1 MGFIKICA
9 TRAVAVAGM
18 ATMILSSSALQAH
31 EPEKANFALVI
42 HGGAGTI
49 LKKNMTPEREAS
61 IRAKLEEALRAGQAV
76 LDRGG
81 IALDAV
87 TAAINVMENSP
98 HFNAGK
104 GAVFTHEGRNEM
116 DASIMD
122 GRDLNAGAVAGV
134 THVKN
139 PINLAREVME
149 NSPHVMLTGAGAE
162 EFGKGR
168 NIEMVDPSYFRT
180 ERRWQQLQNALKKGK
195 VSLDHDGENEAA
207 KKDKIAALGY
217 DPEDPD
223 QKFGTVGA
231 AALDQ
236 HGNIAA
242 GTSTGG
248 MTNKR
253 WNRIGDAPVIG
264 AGTYADN
271 KSCAV
276 SATGHGEYFIRA
288 AVAHSICALMEYKG
302 LSLKDAADEIV
313 MKKLVKMGGDG
324 GIIALDAKGNISMTF
339 NTPGMYR
346 GFVKGHNKPQTGI
359 YKNE

>member
-1 MGFIKICA
+1 MRYLLAVIFILLTITA
-9 TRAVAVAGM
+9 
-18 ATMILSSSALQAH
+18 QAH
-31 EPEKANFALVI
+31 EEKGKPYALVI

-49 LKKNMTPEREAS
+49 LKKNMTPQKERS
-61 IRAKLEEALRAGQAV
+61 IRAKMAEALRMGQAV

-81 IALDAV
+81 MATEAV
-87 TAAINVMENSP
+87 VETLKVLEDSP
-98 HFNAGK
+98 LFNAGR

-116 DASIMD
+116 DASLMD

-139 PINLAREVME
+139 PITLAREVMVH
-149 NSPHVMLTGAGAE
+149 SKHVMLAGSGAE
-162 EFGKGR
+162 EFAR
-168 NIEMVDPSYFRT
+168 TRTIEMVDAGYFRT
-180 ERRWQQLQNALKKGK
+180 EKRWQQLQKALQKEKASIE
-195 VSLDHDGENEAA
+195 VENQ
-207 KKDKIAALGY
+207 IAALGY

-231 AALDQ
+231 AALDS
-236 HGNIAA
+236 HGNLAA

-253 WNRIGDAPVIG
+253 WNRIGDSPVIG

-271 KSCAV
+271 NSCAL

-302 LSLKDAADEIV
+302 LTLQQAADEII
-313 MKKLVKMGGDG
+313 MKKLVKMGG
-324 GIIALDAKGNISMTF
+324 
-339 NTPGMYR
+339 
-346 GFVKGHNKPQTGI
+346 
-359 YKNE
+359 